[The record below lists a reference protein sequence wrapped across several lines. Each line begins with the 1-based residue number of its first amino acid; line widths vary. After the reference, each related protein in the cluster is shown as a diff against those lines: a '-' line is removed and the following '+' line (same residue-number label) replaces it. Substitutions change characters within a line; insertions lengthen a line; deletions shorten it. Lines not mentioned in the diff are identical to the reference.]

1 MVTATEHA
9 IDVRLADVTKRY
21 GDHTAVDRISLE
33 IRRGEFV
40 SLLGP
45 SGCGKTT
52 TLRILAGF
60 VEPTGGEVQIGG
72 RSMHGVPPYRRP
84 VNMVFQHYA
93 LFPHLTVADNIA
105 YGPRRRGVPRSE
117 TARAVAESLELVNL
131 RGFGD
136 RYPRQLSGGQQ
147 QRVALARALVNRPQ
161 VLLLDEPLGALDL
174 KLRRQMQIELKR
186 LQEYLG
192 ITFIYVTHDQEE
204 ALVLSD
210 RIAVMHAG
218 RIEQMD
224 DARTV
229 YERPAT
235 PFVADFI
242 GQTNLLRCR
251 VEALRDGRLELA
263 YGDLRLLASA
273 AESALPPGS
282 ALHISVRPEQ
292 ISIGTEPLAMDNS
305 FAASVTRRVYLGALT
320 NFHVTLAQDLTLV
333 LATSD
338 QRLAR
343 RLDRNSQVWVGWNAG
358 DERRVGD

>member
-1 MVTATEHA
+1 MAGGAAV
-9 IDVRLADVTKRY
+9 DVRLAGVTKRY
-21 GDHTAVDRISLE
+21 GDHPAVDGVSFE

-60 VEPTGGEVQIGG
+60 VEPESGEVEIAG
-72 RSMHGVPPYRRP
+72 RSMAGVPPYRRP

-93 LFPHLTVADNIA
+93 LFPHLSVADNIA
-105 YGPRRRGVPRSE
+105 YGPRRRGVARAE
-117 TARAVAESLELVNL
+117 IARAVAESLELVNL
-131 RGFGD
+131 AGFGD
-136 RYPRQLSGGQQ
+136 RYPQKLSGGQQ

-186 LQEYLG
+186 LQELLG

-210 RIAVMHAG
+210 RIAVMNHG

-229 YERPAT
+229 YDRPAT

-242 GQTNLLRCR
+242 GQTNLFRCR
-251 VEALRDGRLELA
+251 VEAVRDRRLELKL
-263 YGDLRLLASA
+263 GDLRLLARA
-273 AESALPPGS
+273 VEPAPPPGTEI
-282 ALHISVRPEQ
+282 HISVRPEH
-292 ISIGTEPLAMDNS
+292 IGIGTEPLALDNS

-320 NFHVTLAQDLTLV
+320 SFHVSLGQDLTLV

-343 RLDRNSQVWVGWNAG
+343 GLERGTRVHVGWNAG
-358 DERRVGD
+358 DERPLLG

>member
-1 MVTATEHA
+1 VSVSREAV
-9 IDVRLADVTKRY
+9 DVRLTGVSKRY
-21 GDHTAVDRISLE
+21 GDLPAVDGVSLE

-60 VEPTGGEVQIGG
+60 VEPTEGEVEIGG
-72 RSMHGVPPYRRP
+72 RNMRGVPPYRRP

-93 LFPHLTVADNIA
+93 LFPHLSVADNIA
-105 YGPRRRGVPRSE
+105 YGPRRRGVARAE
-117 TARAVAESLELVNL
+117 IARAVAESLELVNL
-131 RGFGD
+131 ADLGAR
-136 RYPRQLSGGQQ
+136 RPRELSGGQQ

-186 LQEYLG
+186 LQELLG

-210 RIAVMHAG
+210 RIAVMNRG

-224 DARTV
+224 DAPTV
-229 YERPAT
+229 YDRPAT

-251 VEALRDGRLELA
+251 VEAVRDGRLELRL
-263 YGDLRLLASA
+263 GGLRLLAQA
-273 AESALPPGS
+273 GEPVPQPGGEV
-282 ALHISVRPEQ
+282 HISVRPEQ
-292 ISIGTEPLAMDNS
+292 IGIATQPLALDNS

-320 NFHVTLAQDLTLV
+320 SFHVTLDRDLTLV

-343 RLDRNSQVWVGWNAG
+343 GLDRGSAVHVGWNAG
-358 DERRVGD
+358 DERALAV

>member
-1 MVTATEHA
+1 MSSSADLV
-9 IDVRLADVTKRY
+9 DVCLTHVTKRF
-21 GDHTAVDRISLE
+21 GDHTAVDDVSLE

-60 VEPTGGEVQIGG
+60 LEPTSGEVYIAG
-72 RSMHGVPPYRRP
+72 RNTRGVPPYRRP

-93 LFPHLTVADNIA
+93 LFPHMPVADNIA
-105 YGPRRRGVPRSE
+105 YGPRRRGVPKPDI
-117 TARAVAESLELVNL
+117 ARAVAESLELVNL
-131 RGFGD
+131 QGFGG

-210 RIAVMHAG
+210 RIAVMNAG
-218 RIEQMD
+218 RVEQMD
-224 DARTV
+224 EARAV
-229 YERPAT
+229 YERPAS

-242 GQTNLLRCR
+242 GQTNLLACE
-251 VEALRDGRLELA
+251 VESVHDGRLHLRCGA
-263 YGDLRLLASA
+263 LRLIA
-273 AESALPPGS
+273 AAPEADPRVGS
-282 ALHISVRPEQ
+282 QVQISLRPER
-292 ISIGTEPLAMDNS
+292 ISIETDTLAMDNS
-305 FAASVTRRVYLGALT
+305 FPASVTRRVYLGAIT
-320 NFHVTLAQDLTLV
+320 SFHVTLDQALSLV
-333 LATSD
+333 LTTSD

-343 RLDRNSQVWVGWNAG
+343 RLDKHSQVRVGWNAG
-358 DERRVGD
+358 DERVVRD